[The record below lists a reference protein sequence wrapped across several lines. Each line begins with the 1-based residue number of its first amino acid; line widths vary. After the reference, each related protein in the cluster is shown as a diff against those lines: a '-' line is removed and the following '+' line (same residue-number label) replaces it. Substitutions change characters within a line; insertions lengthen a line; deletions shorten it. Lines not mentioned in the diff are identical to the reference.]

1 MSTVTHPT
9 RNLDMIENQTSSL
22 VLVADDEIQTTVMLT
37 RIFEREGYRVHSTY
51 DGESAFQA
59 AIELLPDLILLDV
72 QMPKMNGFET
82 LQALREN
89 PITAN
94 IPTIIVTAKARQ
106 PTDIAYGLNLGA
118 DDFVQ
123 KPFDP
128 RELLARASS
137 KIRARKLEEALHR
150 RSQEL
155 EILLRVGEA
164 LNQHVNVNELLDLV
178 PYLVLDLLPGSFSVI
193 YQFDDNLNL
202 IQFRLEDKAFPV
214 HRITDS
220 DHQFIVSK
228 FLTGGNSIYW
238 NEAND
243 GLWSDF
249 KNGIAVPL
257 QHGGK
262 LLGML
267 MLASDSATQD
277 YDDNHLRLFE
287 GIGRQAA
294 LALRNAELYEIQIKY
309 SSQLEVMV
317 EAKTAELKSAQQML
331 IRSEKLASIG
341 ELAASIAHEINN
353 PLQPIRINLGD
364 MLEDIQNNI
373 PIDKRAIQI
382 TQESVERIRRI
393 VNQLLDFAGKRNNSN
408 LEMEL
413 LDVGKTIETV
423 ASLNRKFFEKEGMR
437 IDLNIPSELPTYGN
451 KDQLEQV
458 FMNLVLNAQAAM
470 NRGGVLSIKGWI
482 NKGEIITQ
490 FTDSGC
496 GIPPEQIN
504 KIFDPFFSTKINGTG
519 LGLFVS
525 YGIIQNHNGIIEVE
539 SKLDSGT
546 TFTIRL
552 PSEQPKT

>member
-1 MSTVTHPT
+1 MNDAPT
-9 RNLDMIENQTSSL
+9 SPL
-22 VLVADDEIQTTVMLT
+22 VLVADDEMQTTVMLT

-51 DGESAFQA
+51 DGASALLS
-59 AIELLPDLILLDV
+59 AIELTPDLVLLDV

-89 PITAN
+89 PVTAN

-106 PTDIAYGLNLGA
+106 PSDIAYGLNLGA

-137 KIRARKLEEALHR
+137 KIRAHKLEEALHR

-155 EILLRVGEA
+155 EILLRVSEA
-164 LNQHVNVNELLDLV
+164 LNQHVNVVELLNLV
-178 PYLVLDLLPGSFSVI
+178 PYLVLDLLPGSFASI
-193 YQFDDNLNL
+193 YQFDDQLN
-202 IQFRLEDKAFPV
+202 IAQFKLEEKSSAP
-214 HRITDS
+214 
-220 DHQFIVSK
+220 HQFSESEHLDIVRK
-228 FLTGGNSIYW
+228 FLAGGNSIFW
-238 NEAND
+238 NQAD
-243 GLWSDF
+243 TSLLKDF

-267 MLASDSATQD
+267 ILASNINNLV
-277 YDDNHLRLFE
+277 YDENHLRLFE

-317 EAKTAELKSAQQML
+317 EAKTAELKSAQEML

-373 PIDKRAIQI
+373 PIDIRAIQI

-393 VNQLLDFAGKRNNSN
+393 VNQLLDFAGKRSNSN

-413 LDVGKTIETV
+413 LDVGKIIETV
-423 ASLNRKFFEKEGMR
+423 VSLNRKFFEKEGMQIR
-437 IDLNIPSELPTYGN
+437 VDIPSELPTYGN

-470 NRGGVLSIKGWI
+470 QRGGALDIKGWI
-482 NKGEIITQ
+482 NKDAIITQ

-504 KIFDPFFSTKINGTG
+504 KIFDPFFSTKVNGTG

-525 YGIIQNHNGIIEVE
+525 YGIIQNHNGIIEVD
-539 SKLDSGT
+539 SKLNVGT

-552 PSEQPKT
+552 PSDQPMI

>member
-1 MSTVTHPT
+1 
-9 RNLDMIENQTSSL
+9 MIENQASSL

-220 DHQFIVSK
+220 NHQFIVSK

-238 NEAND
+238 NQAND

>member
-1 MSTVTHPT
+1 MNDS
-9 RNLDMIENQTSSL
+9 QTASL
-22 VLVADDEIQTTVMLT
+22 VLVADDEVQTTVMLT
-37 RIFEREGYRVHSTY
+37 RIFEREGYRVHSTH
-51 DGESAFQA
+51 DGMSALQA
-59 AIELLPDLILLDV
+59 AIELTPDLILLDV

-89 PITAN
+89 PITIN

-106 PTDIAYGLNLGA
+106 PSDIAYGLNLGA

-137 KIRARKLEEALHR
+137 KIRARKLEEALQR

-155 EILLRVGEA
+155 EILLRVSEA
-164 LNQHVNVNELLDLV
+164 LNQHVNVVELLSLV
-178 PYLVLDLLPGSFSVI
+178 PYLVLDLLPGSFASI
-193 YQFDDNLNL
+193 YQFDDQLNIL
-202 IQFRLEDKAFPV
+202 QFRLENKSSEPHEFSEDN
-214 HRITDS
+214 HYN
-220 DHQFIVSK
+220 IVKK
-228 FLTGGNSIYW
+228 FLAGGNSIFW
-238 NEAND
+238 NQAAI
-243 GLWSDF
+243 GLSSDF
-249 KNGIAVPL
+249 ANGIAVPL

-267 MLASDSATQD
+267 MLASNTSNLI
-277 YDDNHLRLFE
+277 YDENHLRLFE

-317 EAKTAELKSAQQML
+317 EAKTAELKSAQEML

-373 PIDKRAIQI
+373 PIDVRAIQI

-393 VNQLLDFAGKRNNSN
+393 VNQLLDFAGKRNNNN

-413 LDVGKTIETV
+413 VDIGKIIETV
-423 ASLNRKFFEKEGMR
+423 VSLNRKFFEKEGMQ
-437 IDLNIPSELPTYGN
+437 IKLNIPSELPTYGN

-470 NRGGVLSIKGWI
+470 DRGGILDIKGWI
-482 NKGEIITQ
+482 SKDEIITQ

-496 GIPPEQIN
+496 GISPEQIN
-504 KIFDPFFSTKINGTG
+504 KIFDPFFSTKVNGTG

-525 YGIIQNHNGIIEVE
+525 YGIIQNHNGIIEVD
-539 SKLDSGT
+539 SKLNEGT

-552 PSEQPKT
+552 PSNQPVP

>member
-1 MSTVTHPT
+1 MNDTQS
-9 RNLDMIENQTSSL
+9 SSL
-22 VLVADDEIQTTVMLT
+22 VLVADDEVQTTVMLT
-37 RIFEREGYRVHSTY
+37 RIFEREGYRVRSTY
-51 DGESAFQA
+51 DGA
-59 AIELLPDLILLDV
+59 AALEAAQELLPDLILLDV

-89 PITAN
+89 PITAS

-106 PTDIAYGLNLGA
+106 PSDIAYGLNLGA

-137 KIRARKLEEALHR
+137 KIRARKLEEALQR

-164 LNQHVNVNELLDLV
+164 LNQHVNVDELLNLV
-178 PYLVLDLLPGSFSVI
+178 PYLVLDLLPGSVSVI
-193 YQFDDNLNL
+193 YRFDEQLNV
-202 IQFRLEDKAFPV
+202 QQVKLESKGTSSTAIPD
-214 HRITDS
+214 RE
-220 DHQFIVSK
+220 HQQLVEK
-228 FLTGGNSIYW
+228 FLAEGISIFWNDSISGPITGFPS
-238 NEAND
+238 
-243 GLWSDF
+243 
-249 KNGIAVPL
+249 GIAVPL

-262 LLGML
+262 ALGML
-267 MLASDSATQD
+267 MLASNLINFN
-277 YDDNHLRLFE
+277 YDENHLRLFE

-317 EAKTAELKSAQQML
+317 EAKTQELKSAQEML

-373 PIDKRAIQI
+373 PIDIRAIQI

-413 LDVGKTIETV
+413 LDIGKIIETV
-423 ASLNRKFFEKEGMR
+423 VSLNRKFFEKEGMQIR
-437 IDLNIPSELPTYGN
+437 LDIPNELPMYGN

-470 NRGGVLSIKGWI
+470 ERGGTLTIKGWI
-482 NKGEIITQ
+482 NKGETITQ
-490 FTDSGC
+490 FADTGC
-496 GIPPEQIN
+496 GIPHEQIN
-504 KIFDPFFSTKINGTG
+504 KIFDPFFSTKLNGTG

-525 YGIIQNHNGIIEVE
+525 YGIIQNHNGTIDVE
-539 SKLDSGT
+539 SKVNSGT

-552 PSEQPKT
+552 PSDQPN

>member
-1 MSTVTHPT
+1 MNESQST
-9 RNLDMIENQTSSL
+9 SL
-22 VLVADDEIQTTVMLT
+22 VLVADDEVQTTVMLT

-51 DGESAFQA
+51 DGTSALEA
-59 AIELLPDLILLDV
+59 AISLLPDLILLDV

-82 LQALREN
+82 LQALRGN
-89 PITAN
+89 PVTAN

-106 PTDIAYGLNLGA
+106 PSDIAYGLNLGA

-137 KIRARKLEEALHR
+137 KIRAHKLEEALQR

-164 LNQHVNVNELLDLV
+164 LNQHVNVEELLNLV
-178 PYLVLDLLPGSFSVI
+178 PYLVLDLLPGSIAVI
-193 YQFDDNLNL
+193 YKFNEDLSDF
-202 IQFRLEDKAFPV
+202 QFRVERKGTNAPP
-214 HRITDS
+214 ITDS
-220 DHQFIVSK
+220 SHQKLIERFLVS
-228 FLTGGNSIYW
+228 GNSVYW
-238 NEAND
+238 NHPSNS
-243 GLWSDF
+243 LISDYTS
-249 KNGIAVPL
+249 GIAVPL

-267 MLASDSATQD
+267 MLASDNINFA
-277 YDDNHLRLFE
+277 YDENHLRLFE

-309 SSQLEVMV
+309 SSQLEMMV
-317 EAKTAELKSAQQML
+317 EAKTEELKSAQEML

-373 PIDKRAIQI
+373 PIDIRAIQI

-393 VNQLLDFAGKRNNSN
+393 VNQLLDFAGKRSNSDA
-408 LEMEL
+408 EMEL
-413 LDVGKTIETV
+413 LDIGKIIETV
-423 ASLNRKFFEKEGMR
+423 VSLNHKFFEKEGMQIR
-437 IDLNIPSELPTYGN
+437 LNIPTELPMYGN

-458 FMNLVLNAQAAM
+458 FMNLILNAQAAM
-470 NRGGVLSIKGWI
+470 QRGGILEVKGWI
-482 NKGEIITQ
+482 NKDEIITQ
-490 FTDSGC
+490 FADTGC

-504 KIFDPFFSTKINGTG
+504 KVFDPFFSTKVNGTG

-525 YGIIQNHNGIIEVE
+525 YGIIQNHNGTIEVD
-539 SKLDSGT
+539 SKVNKGT
-546 TFTIRL
+546 VFTIRL
-552 PSEQPKT
+552 PSDQPAPQ

>member
-1 MSTVTHPT
+1 MNDS
-9 RNLDMIENQTSSL
+9 QSSSL
-22 VLVADDEIQTTVMLT
+22 VLVADDEVQTTVMLT

-51 DGESAFQA
+51 DGMSALQG
-59 AIELLPDLILLDV
+59 AIELAPDLILLDV

-89 PITAN
+89 PVTAN

-106 PTDIAYGLNLGA
+106 PSDVAYGLNLGA

-137 KIRARKLEEALHR
+137 KIRARKLEEALQR

-155 EILLRVGEA
+155 EILLRVSEA
-164 LNQHVNVNELLDLV
+164 LNQHVNVIELLDLV
-178 PYLVLDLLPGSFSVI
+178 PYLVLDLLPGSFASI
-193 YQFDDNLNL
+193 YQFDDQLN
-202 IQFRLEDKAFPV
+202 ISQFRLENKSAEPHEF
-214 HRITDS
+214 S
-220 DHQFIVSK
+220 DADHYNIVKK
-228 FLTGGNSIYW
+228 FLAGGNSIFW
-238 NEAND
+238 NQAAI
-243 GLWSDF
+243 GLSSDF
-249 KNGIAVPL
+249 ANGIAVPL

-267 MLASDSATQD
+267 MLASNKLA
-277 YDDNHLRLFE
+277 YDENHLRLFE

-309 SSQLEVMV
+309 SSQLEIMV
-317 EAKTAELKSAQQML
+317 EAKTAELKSAQEML

-364 MLEDIQNNI
+364 MLEDIQHNI
-373 PIDKRAIQI
+373 PIDVRAIQI

-393 VNQLLDFAGKRNNSN
+393 VNQLLDFAGKRNNTN

-413 LDVGKTIETV
+413 VDIGKIIETV
-423 ASLNRKFFEKEGMR
+423 VSLNRKFFEKEGMQ
-437 IDLNIPSELPTYGN
+437 IKLNIPTDLPTYGN

-470 NRGGVLSIKGWI
+470 QRSGVLEISGWI

-490 FTDSGC
+490 FADNGC

-504 KIFDPFFSTKINGTG
+504 KIFDPFFSTKVNGTG

-525 YGIIQNHNGIIEVE
+525 YGIIQSHNGIIEVD
-539 SKLDSGT
+539 SKLNTGT

-552 PSEQPKT
+552 PSDQPAQ

>member
-1 MSTVTHPT
+1 MNDGPS
-9 RNLDMIENQTSSL
+9 SSL
-22 VLVADDEIQTTVMLT
+22 VLVADDEVQTTIMLT
-37 RIFEREGYRVHSTY
+37 RIFEREGYRVQSTY
-51 DGESAFQA
+51 DGASALQA
-59 AIELLPDLILLDV
+59 AVELIPDLILLDV

-89 PITAN
+89 PTTTN

-106 PTDIAYGLNLGA
+106 PSDIAYGLNLGA

-137 KIRARKLEEALHR
+137 KIRAHKLEEALQR

-155 EILLRVGEA
+155 EILLRVSEA
-164 LNQHVNVNELLDLV
+164 LNQHVNVIELLNLV
-178 PYLVLDLLPGSFSVI
+178 PYLVLDLLPGSFASI
-193 YQFDDNLNL
+193 YQFDDHLNIL
-202 IQFRLEDKAFPV
+202 QYRLENKASEPREFSEAE
-214 HRITDS
+214 HHNI
-220 DHQFIVSK
+220 IKK
-228 FLTGGNSIYW
+228 FLKGGNSIFW
-238 NEAND
+238 NQASI
-243 GLWSDF
+243 GLLSEF
-249 KNGIAVPL
+249 PNGIAVPL

-267 MLASDSATQD
+267 MLASTINNLN
-277 YDDNHLRLFE
+277 YDENHLRLFE

-317 EAKTAELKSAQQML
+317 EAKTAELKSAQEML

-373 PIDKRAIQI
+373 PIDIRAIQI

-393 VNQLLDFAGKRNNSN
+393 VNQLLDFAGKRSNSS

-413 LDVGKTIETV
+413 VDIRKIIETV
-423 ASLNRKFFEKEGMR
+423 VSLNRKFFEKEGMQ
-437 IDLNIPSELPTYGN
+437 IKLNIPTELPTYGN

-470 NRGGVLSIKGWI
+470 ERGGILDIKGWI
-482 NKGEIITQ
+482 SKDEIITQ

-496 GIPPEQIN
+496 GIPHEQIN
-504 KIFDPFFSTKINGTG
+504 KIFDPFFSTKVNGTG

-525 YGIIQNHNGIIEVE
+525 YGIIQNHNGIIEVD
-539 SKLDSGT
+539 SKLNVGT

-552 PSEQPKT
+552 PSDQPTVT